1 MTLKNFLIFK
11 KQKGGE
17 TVEFF
22 LQAKDGAFPCE
33 VTIDED
39 NGRYMIRKA
48 DTSGEVFNTPEELVR
63 WIVANWK
70 RDDFL
75 DQEQFE
81 CMMNEIRMYIPIN
94 Q

>member
-1 MTLKNFLIFK
+1 M
-11 KQKGGE
+11 E
-17 TVEFF
+17 YF

-63 WIVANWK
+63 WILANWNK
-70 RDDFL
+70 DAFH
-75 DQEQFE
+75 DQDQFE
-81 CMMNEIRMYIPIN
+81 QMINEIQVYIPIN